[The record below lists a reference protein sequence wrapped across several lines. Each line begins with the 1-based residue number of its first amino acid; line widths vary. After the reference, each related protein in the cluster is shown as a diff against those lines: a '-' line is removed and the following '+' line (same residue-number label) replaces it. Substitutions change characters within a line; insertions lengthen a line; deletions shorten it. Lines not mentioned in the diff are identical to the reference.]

1 MADNLTAQ
9 IETAPDLSIDQSK
22 ARAAIITSPE
32 PVLVT
37 ADIPFPTNPTGL
49 VAEPDEDVTNE

>member
-9 IETAPDLSIDQSK
+9 IETAPDLSVDLTK

-37 ADIPFPTNPTGL
+37 ADIPFPTNPTGA
-49 VAEPDEDVTNE
+49 VAEPEEDSTDE